1 MPIYW
6 HNEIRRPTPVGR
18 AVSDVG
24 LAVRVALAAV
34 TLVYLAALGLG
45 ACVVWR
51 ALP

>member
-1 MPIYW
+1 MPVYW
-6 HNEIRRPTPVGR
+6 HNETRRPTPVGR

-34 TLVYLAALGLG
+34 ALVYLAALGLG